1 MVIFKGLA
9 KTTNVLVGG
18 AAKTGVTLISKAVS
32 SKNENAGKYV
42 EEVGNSIINASKG
55 TLESVGQFTDGT
67 IRGGYGLLK
76 KDDHSK
82 QQGWHD
88 IRDST
93 GRTVKVIGSSIKY
106 TVKSSGMA
114 YSGFR
119 SQNKE
124 QLMKG
129 LKNLGKVAAVT
140 TFAVGIV
147 DLVDGVEI
155 AEADGIETRN
165 DHLNGFEHADTHVP
179 FEAKVIELPNG
190 EVVEGTFPVFESD
203 FSVVLAEDVYLEN
216 DPTHFS
222 IANDTLYQS
231 ILQDPSLV
239 DKLGLTADDV
249 ESLSNHETPEGYVW
263 HHSEEPGVLQ
273 LVNEEIHQD
282 TGHTGG
288 RTLWGGGSDYR

>member
-1 MVIFKGLA
+1 MVIFRGLA

-32 SKNENAGKYV
+32 SKHENAGKYV
-42 EEVGNSIINASKG
+42 GDLGFSIINASKR
-55 TLESVGQFTDGT
+55 TLESGGQFTDGA
-67 IRGGYGLLK
+67 IRAGYGLVK
-76 KDDHSK
+76 KDEHSK

-88 IRDST
+88 IKDST
-93 GRTVKVIGSSIKY
+93 GRTVKGIGSSIKY
-106 TVKSSGMA
+106 TVKSTGMA

-119 SQNKE
+119 SHNKE
-124 QLMKG
+124 QMMEG
-129 LKNLGKVAAVT
+129 FKNLGKVAAVT

-147 DLVDGVEI
+147 DLVDGVDI

-203 FSVVLAEDVYLEN
+203 FSVVLAEDAYLA
-216 DPTHFS
+216 DDYTHFR

-239 DKLGLTADDV
+239 DKLGLNANDV
-249 ESLSNHETPEGYVW
+249 EALSYNETPEGYVW

-273 LVNEEIHQD
+273 LVNEDVHQD

-288 RTLWGGGSDYR
+288 RTLWGGGSEYR